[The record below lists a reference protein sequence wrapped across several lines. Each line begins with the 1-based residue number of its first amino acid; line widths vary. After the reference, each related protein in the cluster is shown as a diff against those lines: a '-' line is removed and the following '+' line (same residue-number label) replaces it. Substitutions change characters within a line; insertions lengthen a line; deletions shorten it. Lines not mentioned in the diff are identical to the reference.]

1 MQFMVVSL
9 QITNT
14 DTARVLTMIE
24 TSCPNALSRKASTDE
39 VLINFD
45 ALTPRCFHEVNT
57 FVLSCF
63 LNISGSKKNK
73 KRKAGEGNSADP
85 ANAAAAASLANSD
98 VGPSSSVAAEESGG
112 AAAKQAR
119 SDSKNEDAEGEAEF

>member
-1 MQFMVVSL
+1 MHAYE

-24 TSCPNALSRKASTDE
+24 ASCPNALSRKVSTDE

-57 FVLSCF
+57 FVLNCF

-73 KRKAGEGNSADP
+73 KRKLADNAAEGAPNESNEVDNAASASNKAGESEVQG
-85 ANAAAAASLANSD
+85 
-98 VGPSSSVAAEESGG
+98 VEAE
-112 AAAKQAR
+112 
-119 SDSKNEDAEGEAEF
+119 EAEF

>member
-1 MQFMVVSL
+1 
-9 QITNT
+9 
-14 DTARVLTMIE
+14 MIE
-24 TSCPNALSRKASTDE
+24 TACPNALSRKVSTDE

-73 KRKAGEGNSADP
+73 KRKLADSATDGAPHESNEADNGVSGSSKTGENDGQS
-85 ANAAAAASLANSD
+85 SLKRTDDA
-98 VGPSSSVAAEESGG
+98 
-112 AAAKQAR
+112 
-119 SDSKNEDAEGEAEF
+119 EDAEF